1 MAVDIGAGRQLRVN
15 QYCLRYDTY
24 NGYFLRHWE
33 FQGSND
39 NTTWVML
46 RKHVGDEG
54 LNKAYAVAHWPVEGK
69 EAATPFR
76 YFRLLQNGKNS
87 WGDEF
92 LQCCGIELWGVL
104 TFA

>member
-1 MAVDIGAGRQLRVN
+1 MAVDIGAGHQLSVN
-15 QYCLRYDTY
+15 HYCLRQDC
-24 NGYFLRHWE
+24 NIHFLRNWE

-54 LNKAYAVAHWPVEGK
+54 LNGKAYAVAHWPVEGK

-76 YFRLLQNGKNS
+76 YFRLLQNGKCSN
-87 WGDEF
+87 GYDH
-92 LQCCGIELWGVL
+92 LMCCGIELWGVL
-104 TFA
+104 TPA